1 MLFKIRLAIAVIILL
16 TAILGMVGIFYPVHI
31 FDIQF
36 TPLLQSVLTDF
47 SIIAVVLFTGL
58 ILTTLLFGR
67 IYCSLICPLGIFQEI
82 ITLIS
87 ARDNEKQPNLPIKY
101 FLAAITFGAL
111 IGGSALLIRYLE
123 PYTFF
128 GSALTL
134 SIVGLVAVVVIG
146 LIAFFKNRFFCTDIC
161 PVGAVLGLLS
171 KISLFKLYI
180 DKNECLSC
188 GMCER
193 SCPSGCID
201 SCEEEIENETC
212 VKCFKCMG
220 KCPKNA
226 IKFGIKPKEYIN
238 FNPNRRSFIVGTAAV
253 VALGAMIKS
262 GIEISKN
269 TAKTLKNIILPA
281 GSVNEKRML
290 SECLNCNLC
299 VNACPNKIIK
309 KADKE
314 FGAVHIDYSQGEKHC
329 KYDCNECAKVCPSG
343 SIKKISLEEKQK
355 TRIAMAIVNE
365 DKCNAC
371 GICNLECPVNA
382 ISRNEN
388 GKSIIDTSKCIGCG
402 ACKKACN
409 FNAIEIFAVKEQKVL

>member
-1 MLFKIRLAIAVIILL
+1 MLFKIRLVIAIVILLLAIA
-16 TAILGMVGIFYPVHI
+16 GMVGIFYPVHI

-36 TPLLQSVLTDF
+36 TPLLQRVLTDF
-47 SIIAVVLFTGL
+47 SIIAVVLFIGL
-58 ILTTLLFGR
+58 VVTTLLFGR
-67 IYCSLICPLGIFQEI
+67 IYCSLICPLGILQEI

-87 ARDNEKQPNLPIKY
+87 GKDNEKQPNYPVKY
-101 FLAAITFGAL
+101 FIMALTFGFL
-111 IGGSALLIRYLE
+111 IGGSTLLIRYSD

-128 GSALTL
+128 GSALTF
-134 SIVGLVAVVVIG
+134 SIVGLVAIVIIG

-201 SCEEEIENETC
+201 SSEEEIENETC
-212 VKCFKCMG
+212 IKCFKCMN
-220 KCPKNA
+220 KCPKDA
-226 IKFGIKPKEYIN
+226 IKFGIKPKEYVQ
-238 FNPNRRSFIVGTAAV
+238 FNPTRRGFITASAAV
-253 VALGAMIKS
+253 LVLGAMVKA

-290 SECLNCNLC
+290 NECLNCNLC

-314 FGAVHIDYSQGEKHC
+314 FAAVHIDYLSGEKFC
-329 KYDCNECAKVCPSG
+329 KFDCNACAKVCPSG
-343 SIKKISLEEKQK
+343 AIKKISLEEKQK
-355 TRIAMAIVNE
+355 TRIAMAVINE
-365 DKCNAC
+365 EKCNNC

-382 ISRNEN
+382 ISKNEK
-388 GKSIIDTSKCIGCG
+388 GKPIIDASKCIGCG

-409 FNAIEIFAVKEQKVL
+409 YEAIEIFAVNEQKVL